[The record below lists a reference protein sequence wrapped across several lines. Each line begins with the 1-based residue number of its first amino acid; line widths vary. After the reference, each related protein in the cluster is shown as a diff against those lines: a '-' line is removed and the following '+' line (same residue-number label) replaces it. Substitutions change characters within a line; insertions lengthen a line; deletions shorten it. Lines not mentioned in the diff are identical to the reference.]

1 MQVEADR
8 DRGQSGRQSLQARMA
23 QMESGVNDLTIQLAT
38 LMARLAGVES
48 DLVALKTGVAIVE
61 TRLTGIENR
70 QRHAESRRERI
81 ESRFSDFDFGV
92 DRVQSDV
99 VTLKDRVRCVELDLR
114 ELSGTLSRGA
124 RPGGDSDTLDPL
136 SHAVSRAVGFKS
148 S

>member
-8 DRGQSGRQSLQARMA
+8 DRGQSARQSLQTRMA
-23 QMESGVNDLTIQLAT
+23 QMESGMTDLRIQLAT
-38 LMARLAGVES
+38 LIARLTGVES
-48 DLVALKTGVAIVE
+48 ELAALKTGVCVVE

-81 ESRFSDFDFGV
+81 ESRCSDVDFGV
-92 DRVQSDV
+92 DRVQSDM

-114 ELSGTLSRGA
+114 ELSGTSARGA
-124 RPGGDSDTLDPL
+124 RAGGDSDTLGPL